1 MSSDNNNNPSST
13 GGDEFFPLSSRTVNR
28 FVMNSSES
36 TLSAPDTD
44 SNSTNGIYLG
54 LTDDTVEETDE
65 ELSTDEVAIIFSF
78 LSPVEDIMRA
88 RRVCTTWRD
97 AAKMTVPSSKFVV
110 RSERSYNAMRVM
122 STELPNLQQLQIL
135 GFGWEHKYSDG
146 EDPNE
151 RRATVT
157 ANYTTHDINIISNF
171 LKLRVLHISQYA
183 PLNGRFP
190 VLFNFPLLNELSI
203 SKCSSLKFDLDMLV
217 GLSSLKV
224 LKLGIG
230 TATYWD
236 RDSGIS
242 RLTGNLSSLRVLRDT
257 IEKVRIID
265 SQHIRGNFMDLADF
279 PLLKELDLF
288 RTGVTGD
295 IRNIREHDFP
305 ALESLRLSSTVI
317 GGLSYQFQSVA
328 EVPSFMHTI
337 HQLLQRALDLFEEY
351 WLSAAFNW
359 RLSEDSPDWYDR
371 IRGPLPPFRVYI
383 VQSGSRL
390 EWRWSWCTANSV
402 DNSCDINWLDP
413 EPSSQSGD
421 YETYIEGLESLQ
433 WRVDFYRGYSQ
444 PPTLAEYRRLCEEF
458 LRRALP

>member
-1 MSSDNNNNPSST
+1 MRQLCHYQYYYSWVRRTTCPRRNGDAKQVYGCDVRLGLCLWSVNLTDASPCCTNVSDKSTGGAGARQLRAARRSEERARVFHYNRRCPPEPFMNSLYHAGTTTITMSSSDNNNNPSST
-13 GGDEFFPLSSRTVNR
+13 GGGGLPLSSRTVNS

-54 LTDDTVEETDE
+54 LRLTDDTAEETDE
-65 ELSTDEVAIIFSF
+65 ELSTDQVAIIFSF
-78 LSPVEDIMRA
+78 LSPEDIMQRF

-97 AAKMTVPSSKFVV
+97 AAKMAVPSSKFVV
-110 RSERSYNAMRVM
+110 RSERSYNAMILM

-135 GFGWEHKYSDG
+135 GFGGDHKYSDG

-151 RRATVT
+151 RLATVT
-157 ANYTTHDINIISNF
+157 ARHTTHDINIISNF
-171 LKLRVLHISQYA
+171 FKLRVLHINYA
-183 PLNGRFP
+183 ELNGRYP

-203 SKCSSLKFDLDMLV
+203 SNCSSLKFDLDMLV

-257 IEKVRIID
+257 IEKVCIIN

-305 ALESLRLSSTVI
+305 ALESLRLPSAVI

-328 EVPSFMHTI
+328 E
-337 HQLLQRALDLFEEY
+337 
-351 WLSAAFNW
+351 
-359 RLSEDSPDWYDR
+359 
-371 IRGPLPPFRVYI
+371 
-383 VQSGSRL
+383 
-390 EWRWSWCTANSV
+390 
-402 DNSCDINWLDP
+402 
-413 EPSSQSGD
+413 
-421 YETYIEGLESLQ
+421 
-433 WRVDFYRGYSQ
+433 
-444 PPTLAEYRRLCEEF
+444 
-458 LRRALP
+458 